1 MICLKNLTE
10 QKTFL
15 PGVILIGAHPPR
27 KNAIVFF
34 HIGVVVACKA
44 WRAGKD
50 WILYMKTRLEYFGII
65 LSAVFFSLTVIASA
79 MGADSFEIGGR
90 ELAMKIRNRDNGDD
104 FTAQGKMELIDK
116 KNNRRDR
123 TFVLHRKDDGDLSKQ
138 ILRFLTP
145 ADIAGTAFLS
155 MELNASETEQIL
167 YLPSLKRTRRI
178 VSSQKATSFVNTD
191 FTYEDME
198 RRDVDL
204 WEHKIIAIE
213 KIGQA
218 ECFVLESVPKEK
230 TKTEYS
236 LIKSWVIKDINVP
249 IKVDYYDKKKR
260 LFKEYRVTNLKN
272 IQGLWTEMEVSMADV
287 LSGHRTVMSNGEV
300 VYNSGLSDDL
310 FTERSLERW

>member
-1 MICLKNLTE
+1 
-10 QKTFL
+10 
-15 PGVILIGAHPPR
+15 
-27 KNAIVFF
+27 
-34 HIGVVVACKA
+34 
-44 WRAGKD
+44 
-50 WILYMKTRLEYFGII
+50 MKTRLKYFLVI
-65 LSAVFFSLTVIASA
+65 LSTVFFFLMLIASA
-79 MGADSFEIGGR
+79 MGSNDFGIDGR
-90 ELAMKIRNRDNGDD
+90 ELALKVRDRENGDD
-104 FTAQGKMELIDK
+104 FTAQGTMELIDK
-116 KNNRRDR
+116 NSNRRER
-123 TFVLHRKDDGDLSKQ
+123 TFVLYRKDQGDLSKQ
-138 ILRFLTP
+138 VLRFLSP

-155 MELNASETEQIL
+155 TELNTKETEQL
-167 YLPSLKRTRRI
+167 LFLPSLKRTRRI

-204 WEHKIIAIE
+204 WEHKILAVE

-230 TKTEYS
+230 TNTEYS

-272 IQGLWTEMEVSMADV
+272 IQGVWTEMQVSMADL
-287 LSGHRTVMSNGEV
+287 LSGHRTLMSNGDV
-300 VYNSGLSDDL
+300 AYNSGLNDDL